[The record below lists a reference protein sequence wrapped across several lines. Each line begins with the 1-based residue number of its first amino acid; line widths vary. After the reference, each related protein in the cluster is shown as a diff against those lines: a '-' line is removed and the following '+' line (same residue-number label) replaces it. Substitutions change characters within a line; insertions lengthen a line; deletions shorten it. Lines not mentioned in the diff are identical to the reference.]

1 MAKGIVGAEDCAAL
15 LEKLVTTNTCQ
26 PEGNEEKLG
35 QMIADLFPD
44 TVERSWPWPGQS
56 GAAYS
61 R

>member
-44 TVERSWPWPGQS
+44 TVEKRWILGK
-56 GAAYS
+56 
-61 R
+61 